1 MSYIEDV
8 FIAGQDSANFDAFQR
23 LRVSEVTTLI
33 DIKQLHNKQPLLID
47 EILNGTATSIHS
59 TDNAATTLETSAAN
73 DYVIRQTF
81 QRANYQSG
89 KSHYILMTF
98 SGLNTQTNVNK
109 KVGYFSSSTVA
120 PYTADYDG
128 IFLENDGVNLYI
140 RVYKNG
146 TLTHS
151 IVQSSWD
158 DPMDGT
164 GDSGVNLDFSEMQIF
179 AIDFQ
184 WLGAGRIRFYFEIA
198 GQLVKAHQVLNANVE
213 SQVYMS
219 SPNQPLRWEIRQSG
233 AGSGRFNQIC
243 SSVNSE
249 GATNLIGKVLS
260 ANSSNNDLQLTSSG
274 TRYCAMG
281 IRLKTTH
288 FDSVI
293 DILNFDYLAETND
306 PALWELVLN
315 PTIGAGTFTYTDV
328 TDAAVQ
334 ISVGNQTA
342 GTPPTATGGTTLA
355 SGYVS
360 GNGSINVELDS
371 AIKLGAAIDGTRD
384 EIVLV
389 ITPIT
394 AGLDAYVSY
403 TWRELV

>member
-120 PYTADYDG
+120 PYTADYNG

-360 GNGSINVELDS
+360 GNGSINVGLDS

>member
-164 GDSGVNLDFSEMQIF
+164 GESGVNLDFSEMQIF

-342 GTPPTATGGTTLA
+342 GTSPTATGGTTLA

-360 GNGSINVELDS
+360 GNGSINVGLDS